1 MLCCARSKARTF
13 GHVQARPRVSLGVR
27 SGENPAPDVLDSER
41 EPRLTPAAQRRLRLG
56 IAVSIVSFAFVAGG
70 LEVQE
75 RRVAAAEAH
84 RLAGLRQLSAYGP
97 YGFGLETDP
106 PPSLSAVVDM
116 KFSLSNDGPRDVT
129 VTRASAGGFVLLAPV
144 PLPAQTRREFV
155 MHQEIDCTADTLL
168 PSQPPL
174 NRATSDPLKWP
185 GLLQVTARTPRDTQT
200 ITFARPPYYAEH
212 AAFICDWLRSGRPGV
227 LGGLA
232 TADPL

>member
-1 MLCCARSKARTF
+1 M
-13 GHVQARPRVSLGVR
+13 SLTVR

-41 EPRLTPAAQRRLRLG
+41 EPRLTPAARRRLRLG
-56 IAVSIVSFAFVAGG
+56 IVVVILSFAAVAAG

-84 RLAGLRQLSAYGP
+84 RLADLRKLSAYGP

-106 PPSLSAVVDM
+106 PPSMSAVMDM

-155 MHQEIDCTADTLL
+155 MHQELDCTADTLL

-174 NRATSDPLKWP
+174 DRATSIPLSWP
-185 GLLQVTARTPRDTQT
+185 GLLQVTAGTSRDTQT
-200 ITFARPPYYAEH
+200 ITFARPSYYTEH
-212 AAFICDWLRSGRPGV
+212 AALVCDWLRSGRPGT
-227 LGGLA
+227 LGGIAAGGSTTVSQEKLLSQ
-232 TADPL
+232 PGQPGQPG

>member
-1 MLCCARSKARTF
+1 M
-13 GHVQARPRVSLGVR
+13 SLTAR
-27 SGENPAPDVLDSER
+27 SGETPAPDVLDSER
-41 EPRLTPAAQRRLRLG
+41 EPRLTPAARRRLRLG
-56 IAVSIVSFAFVAGG
+56 IVVVILSFAAVAAG

-84 RLAGLRQLSAYGP
+84 RLADLRKLSAYGP

-106 PPSLSAVVDM
+106 PPSLSAVMDM

-155 MHQEIDCTADTLL
+155 MHQELDCTADTLL

-174 NRATSDPLKWP
+174 DRATSIPLRWP
-185 GLLQVTARTPRDTQT
+185 GLLQVTAGTSRDTQT
-200 ITFARPPYYAEH
+200 ITFARPSYYTEH
-212 AAFICDWLRSGRPGV
+212 AALVCDWLRSGRPGT
-227 LGGLA
+227 LGG
-232 TADPL
+232 TAAGGSTTVSQVKLLSQPGQPG